1 MNADREAS
9 ELAITAVRFAVDR
22 IESTLLSGQPVSAA
36 PHDALAFV
44 SLLWWHRLLGILPA
58 HAVASLDRQLAES
71 GLTVTEYF
79 SILADRRAPAVM
91 TFFTT
96 VRQIAAPRP
105 IPA

>member
-1 MNADREAS
+1 MSTSRVESDVVVM
-9 ELAITAVRFAVDR
+9 AVRFAVDR

-36 PHDALAFV
+36 PPDALAFV

-91 TFFTT
+91 TFFAT

-105 IPA
+105 ISA